1 MSSLNGRIADVSIAG
16 FRSLRDLRDLTL
28 GNLELMIGPNGA
40 GKSNLMSFFEM
51 LSWVLKGKGL
61 QSWVVEHGFGDDQLF
76 MGASVTPRLDASIT
90 IETEAGRN
98 EYRLGLAHV
107 TPDTLAFVDEAYRY
121 SAFDREGE
129 SEWTPLGGP
138 SNESQLLQT
147 YQGGD
152 SNKTLSVI
160 VNLLRN
166 VATFQFHDTS
176 SRASFNL
183 AWDVTENTSLRS
195 DGGNLAPILLRLR
208 EEDPHRYKQI
218 IRQIQRILPSFEDF
232 VLEPTGGK
240 VQLRWKAADHDK
252 RFGPHLTSDGS
263 LRTFALMTLLNLPDA
278 MLPDVL
284 FIDEPELGLH
294 PHAIIL
300 VSEMVKK
307 LSQRRQVILATQSPY
322 FVDCFDLG
330 DTLVTDLSGP
340 ETRFRRLSEES
351 YRQWLEEDY
360 RLSDVWLRELA
371 GAPLE

>member
-1 MSSLNGRIADVSIAG
+1 M
-16 FRSLRDLRDLTL
+16 
-28 GNLELMIGPNGA
+28 
-40 GKSNLMSFFEM
+40 
-51 LSWVLKGKGL
+51 
-61 QSWVVEHGFGDDQLF
+61 
-76 MGASVTPRLDASIT
+76 
-90 IETEAGRN
+90 
-98 EYRLGLAHV
+98 
-107 TPDTLAFVDEAYRY
+107 
-121 SAFDREGE
+121 
-129 SEWTPLGGP
+129 
-138 SNESQLLQT
+138 
-147 YQGGD
+147 
-152 SNKTLSVI
+152 SVI

-176 SRASFNL
+176 SRASFHL
-183 AWDVTENTSLRS
+183 AWDVTENTLLRS
-195 DGGNLAPILLRLR
+195 DGGNLAPILLRLQD
-208 EEDPHRYKQI
+208 EEPDRY
-218 IRQIQRILPSFEDF
+218 RQITRQIHRILPSFGDF

-322 FVDCFDLG
+322 LVDCFDLG
-330 DTLVTDLSGP
+330 DALVTDLNGP

-351 YRQWLEEDY
+351 YRQWLDEDY
-360 RLSDVWLRELA
+360 GVSDVWLRELA